1 MGKQVHLPIYHATEV
16 TSVNDM
22 FSCTPYAATI
32 RAEACLKRQL
42 RMVEMGAKMAPGQSG
57 SKIQGDYER
66 CRKCALGEAI
76 KTRLP
81 KAKVVVKALGK
92 QKFITPSRKNQAV
105 PMLQA
110 KVPAKSSKPGTSTKP
125 EKKTGAKIDV
135 ANRKKRQAKPKTRTN
150 ASGKSRGRVR

>member
-66 CRKCALGEAI
+66 CRKCPLGEAI
-76 KTRLP
+76 KVRLP
-81 KAKVVVKALGK
+81 KAKVVVKQIGK
-92 QKFITPSRKNQAV
+92 SRFLPNSKKKQETPW
-105 PMLQA
+105 PQA
-110 KVPAKSSKPGTSTKP
+110 KVPAKSSKPSTSTKP
-125 EKKTGAKIDV
+125 EKSRAKVDV
-135 ANRKKRQAKPKTRTN
+135 AKGKKRQGKTRTN
-150 ASGKSRGRVR
+150 TSGKSRGRVR

>member
-66 CRKCALGEAI
+66 CRKCVLGEAI
-76 KTRLP
+76 KVRLP
-81 KAKVVVKALGK
+81 KAKVVVKTLGK
-92 QKFITPSRKNQAV
+92 VKFLPQRAKKPESPLPR
-105 PMLQA
+105 A
-110 KVPAKSSKPGTSTKP
+110 KVPAKPSTKTEKSSARVSVRP
-125 EKKTGAKIDV
+125 AKKKT
-135 ANRKKRQAKPKTRTN
+135 
-150 ASGKSRGRVR
+150 KSRGRVR